1 MTDCYE
7 KLILCAIGSQQNK
20 PAGLCRAICFNMKF
34 LQLCSKMA
42 ANTTD
47 EHRHTLYV
55 FCTRFGNLPPS
66 FRPLGFFLG
75 TATVR
80 SLALVSVDKWYRH
93 FREFREFREKREIGN
108 TAEGITFFP
117 KTIHRNEPF
126 YLNSSRNYRKFHSNG
141 KRS

>member
-1 MTDCYE
+1 MRDRKPT
-7 KLILCAIGSQQNK
+7 KINK

-34 LQLCSKMA
+34 LQLCSKMS
-42 ANTTD
+42 ANTTN
-47 EHRHTLYV
+47 EQRHTLYV
-55 FCTRFGNLPPS
+55 FCKHFGNLQPS
-66 FRPLGFFLG
+66 FRSLAFFLG

-80 SLALVSVDKWYRH
+80 SLALLSVDKWYRN
-93 FREFREFREKREIGN
+93 FREIGN

>member
-1 MTDCYE
+1 MRDRKPT
-7 KLILCAIGSQQNK
+7 KINK
-20 PAGLCRAICFNMKF
+20 PARLSRAICFNMKL
-34 LQLCSKMA
+34 LQLCSKMS

-47 EHRHTLYV
+47 EQRHTLYV
-55 FCTRFGNLPPS
+55 FCKRFGNLPPS
-66 FRPLGFFLG
+66 FRSLAFFLG

-80 SLALVSVDKWYRH
+80 SLALLSVDKWHRN
-93 FREFREFREKREIGN
+93 FREFREKREIGN